1 MVRTGFVELIRNYL
15 MLGIFLMD
23 EKVKKQIIIF
33 IVIGS
38 ILLLPFFLG
47 FLMNVSKDLAT
58 DVGVGLLFGIAMF
71 IITFGLYLIIVE
83 KKISYSP
90 SKRSMGKVIDLS
102 NNPVLRILIII
113 FFFVFLGYLLKVLYI
128 NTNTSLFGSFLVFL
142 IGVVFPVFIILRA
155 KKMK

>member
-1 MVRTGFVELIRNYL
+1 
-15 MLGIFLMD
+15 MD